1 MKTGRTSALLG
12 SSAVCCYP
20 VRASAISAK
29 CTKLS
34 PLTVMAAVA
43 FLFMLLE
50 GNCMSVVTPSRDGTF
65 HNYEEFRKA
74 GTTKNPPARFGRG
87 SRFSAC
93 NTQSRVSL
101 KGVELLTESTP
112 Y

>member
-29 CTKLS
+29 RTKLS
-34 PLTVMAAVA
+34 PLSVMAAVA
-43 FLFMLLE
+43 FLFMLFE

-74 GTTKNPPARFGRG
+74 GNYKKSAGAIRSPVTGHG
-87 SRFSAC
+87 SRHV
-93 NTQSRVSL
+93 TLSRGLVL
-101 KGVELLTESTP
+101 KE
-112 Y
+112 